1 MCNGKIYTNFQ
12 SNEIPGEELRC
23 GYLSLILLEP
33 VIKVRKN
40 ISQKNF

>member
-12 SNEIPGEELRC
+12 GKKIPGEELRC
-23 GYLSLILLEP
+23 ACLSLILLEP

-40 ISQKNF
+40 ISQKYF